1 MITPLFKRAFEG
13 TVENATRLPF
23 ARLRAHQSGAG
34 QVTGV
39 GGWNPAPVEEP
50 KTQVQLLRPSR
61 KALLDT
67 IGEAVGLTDATPQDS
82 LKELRHAD

>member
-1 MITPLFKRAFEG
+1 MISPLFKRAFEG
-13 TVENATRLPF
+13 TVGNATRLPF
-23 ARLRAHQSGAG
+23 SHLRAHQPGVS
-34 QVTGV
+34 QVAGV
-39 GGWNPAPVEEP
+39 GGWSPAPVEEP
-50 KTQVQLLRPSR
+50 RTQVQVLRPSR